1 MAVALLRG
9 ENIRLYRNL
18 QIEPHPNLNLIVG
31 DNAAGKTTLLEAL
44 FVASRGRSF
53 RAQNLSELCGSQG
66 PSWSSFVEHSG
77 GGGQTRIGIGWTR
90 EGVEMRLNEVK
101 DARVSDVVRAA
112 PLQLIDPL
120 AHRLLD
126 DGPAYRRSFVDW
138 GVFHVEHQFLG
149 VWRRYQRA
157 LKQRNKALRDELGDK
172 AVEAWNEELVSSG
185 ESLTRMREAHVEAVG
200 RSFEV
205 WSKRLLGEVEVSVEW
220 HRGWS
225 AQEESYREVLERNLG
240 QHQKLGMTVQ
250 GPHRAELKI
259 TLGDARAKGRVSRGQ
274 QKMLI
279 AAMVLA
285 QAELLIGEGVTSP
298 ILLLDDFASELA
310 PEFQARLAEALIA
323 YRGQKFVTAFEVP
336 AAFGTSEAAM
346 FHVEQGTVLPRTRP
360 H

>member
-9 ENIRLYRNL
+9 ENLRLYRTL

-31 DNAAGKTTLLEAL
+31 DNAAGKTSLLEAL
-44 FVASRGRSF
+44 FVTSRGRSF
-53 RAQNLSELCGSQG
+53 RAQNLSELCGSSGQ
-66 PSWSSFVEHSG
+66 SWNSFIELRAETG
-77 GGGQTRIGIGWTR
+77 KTRIGIGWTR
-90 EGVEMRLNEVK
+90 DGVEMRLDEAR

-126 DGPAYRRSFVDW
+126 EGPAYRRSFVDW

-149 VWRRYQRA
+149 IWRRYQRA
-157 LKQRNKALRDELGDK
+157 LKQRNRALREALGTK
-172 AVEAWNEELVSSG
+172 AIEAWNEELVSSG
-185 ESLTRMREAHVEAVG
+185 ELLTQMRERHVEATSQ
-200 RSFEV
+200 SFSA
-205 WSKRLLGEVEVSVEW
+205 WAKRLLGESEVAAEW
-220 HRGWS
+220 HRGWP
-225 AQEESYREVLERNLG
+225 AQESYRDTLERNLE
-240 QHQKLGMTVQ
+240 QHQKLGTTVQ

-259 TLGDARAKGRVSRGQ
+259 TLGEAKAKGRVSRGQ

-285 QAELLIGEGVTSP
+285 QADLLIGEGVIPP

-310 PEFQARLAEALIA
+310 PEFQARLAKALIA

-336 AAFGTSEAAM
+336 AAFTRSDAAM
-346 FHVEQGTVLPRTRP
+346 FHVEQGTVRP
-360 H
+360 ANHLH